1 MEGEGEQERGDRD
14 FACVCLVDECVREE
28 GHELMGV
35 RGGGRMGGFVRA
47 VRKGEEG
54 SGV

>member
-1 MEGEGEQERGDRD
+1 M
-14 FACVCLVDECVREE
+14 REE

-35 RGGGRMGGFVRA
+35 RGGGGGGMGGFVRA